1 MASSRNLSLLSE
13 TKSMMGSRSGIGLMR
28 SMLSIL
34 LGRVNKIM
42 RVCRRSIGMGRII
55 GIVQLLETYMFYLLY
70 ILNNVMYSNI

>member
-13 TKSMMGSRSGIGLMR
+13 TGSMMGSRSGIGLMR

-55 GIVQLLETYMFYLLY
+55 GIVQLLETYMFYLVY
-70 ILNNVMYSNI
+70 MPNNVMYSNI